1 MTWSD
6 TWSDTRPDTRP
17 DTPLRVTRWVLL
29 ILGCAIALRVHALAM
44 GFAMDDYAQ
53 LAMLAG
59 GYPVER
65 APWDL
70 FSFCDGSAAEV
81 SRQMDAGGFPWWT
94 DPELRLSTMRP
105 LASLLIWFDVR
116 VLGGDARVLHAHT
129 LLWWI
134 ALLVVAS
141 RLLLQVL
148 PARWALVAF
157 ALYALDECHA
167 QPLAWLANRNA
178 IVAAVFGVAA
188 VSAHVR
194 WREHGEVA
202 ARRWTVTLLVLALAA
217 GESALGAAGF
227 IAAYE
232 LTAVPRAKWRGC
244 WPHAIVLLGW
254 AAIHRGAG
262 YGAARSGVYL
272 DPATDPWGWSVEAV
286 VRGPILLADLAFALP
301 TGELALGGRGFL
313 VQGIAGGVAL
323 LGALVWLRR
332 GRRDAAAQARLR
344 WFALAT
350 VLSLLP
356 MLSAFVSARLLVLPA
371 LGAHVLLAACVLDG
385 AHASASLWS
394 RRVLALVALIAH
406 GVLAPWWGVRELAQL
421 RAFGDAARR
430 AALAMPIDPD
440 VPQRVVVLAVA
451 DPSTLLYPGLVR
463 AAHGAPPPAGFLVLS
478 AAPGPHR
485 LRRVDARTLE
495 LEVEGGMLRSHV
507 EAMFRRADRLPAV
520 GTVIHTPDAEL
531 EIRAVDAGGFPTRLQ
546 VRFATAL
553 EDRRRIFVIATPAGL
568 VRYPL
573 GPIGAW
579 LLLPPASAPR

>member
-1 MTWSD
+1 MTG
-6 TWSDTRPDTRP
+6 SDTRSDPP
-17 DTPLRVTRWVLL
+17 PLRATRWVLL
-29 ILGCAIALRVHALAM
+29 VVGCAVALRVHALAM

-53 LAMLAG
+53 LAMLGG

-81 SRQMDAGGFPWWT
+81 SQQIDAGGFPWWT
-94 DPELRLSTMRP
+94 DPALQLSTMRP
-105 LASLLIWFDVR
+105 LASLSTWFDVR
-116 VLGGDARVLHAHT
+116 VLGADVRALHVHT
-129 LLWWI
+129 LLWWV
-134 ALLVVAS
+134 ALLLVVA

-167 QPLAWLANRNA
+167 QPLSWLANRNA
-178 IVAAVFGVAA
+178 IIAAVFGVAA

-194 WREHGEVA
+194 WRERGDAA
-202 ARRWTVTLLVLALAA
+202 ARRWATALLVLALAA
-217 GESALGAAGF
+217 GESALGAVGF

-232 LTAVPRAKWRGC
+232 LTAVPRARWRGC
-244 WPHAIVLLGW
+244 WPLAIAVLGW
-254 AAIHRGAG
+254 AVIHRAAG
-262 YGAARSGVYL
+262 YGAAHSGVYL
-272 DPATDPWGWSVEAV
+272 DPLAEPAAWAVEAV
-286 VRGPILLADLAFALP
+286 VRAPILLADLALALP
-301 TGELALGGRGFL
+301 TGELALGGRGFAA
-313 VQGIAGGVAL
+313 QRIAGGVAL
-323 LGALVWLRR
+323 LGALAWLHL
-332 GRRDAAAQARLR
+332 GRRAAEERARLR

-371 LGAHVLLAACVLDG
+371 IAAHVLLAACVLEG
-385 AHASASLWS
+385 VRASAWS
-394 RRVLALVALIAH
+394 RRALALGVVVAH
-406 GVLAPWWGVRELAQL
+406 GVLAPWWGVREIAQL
-421 RAFGDAARR
+421 RTFADAARR
-430 AALAMPIDPD
+430 AALAMPIDREAPE
-440 VPQRVVVLAVA
+440 RVVVLAVA
-451 DPSTLLYPGLVR
+451 DPSTLLYPSLIR

-495 LEVEGGMLRSHV
+495 LEVEHGMLRSHV

-520 GTVIHTPDAEL
+520 GTIVRTSDAEL
-531 EIRAVDAGGFPTRLQ
+531 EIQAVDAGGFPTLVR

-553 EDRRRIFVIATPAGL
+553 EDRRRVFAIATPAGF

-573 GPIGAW
+573 GPVGAW
-579 LLLPPASAPR
+579 LPLPPASAPQ

>member
-1 MTWSD
+1 MTRL
-6 TWSDTRPDTRP
+6 DTRPDA
-17 DTPLRVTRWVLL
+17 TPLRTSRWVVL

-59 GYPVER
+59 AYPVER

-81 SRQMDAGGFPWWT
+81 SRQIDAGGFPWWT

-105 LASLLIWFDVR
+105 LASLLTWFDVR
-116 VLGGDARVLHAHT
+116 VLGGDARLLHVHT
-129 LLWWI
+129 LVWWI
-134 ALLVVAS
+134 AMMWVVS

-188 VSAHVR
+188 ISAHVR
-194 WREHGEVA
+194 WREHGDA
-202 ARRWTVTLLVLALAA
+202 AVRRWSAPLLALALAA
-217 GESALGAAGF
+217 GESALGAVGF
-227 IAAYE
+227 VVAYE
-232 LTAVPRAKWRGC
+232 LTAVPRRRWRAC
-244 WPHAIVLLGW
+244 WPLVLVVTGW
-254 AAIHRGAG
+254 AMIHRIAGFGALH
-262 YGAARSGVYL
+262 SGVYV
-272 DPATDPWGWSVEAV
+272 DPVAEPVAWAVEAA

-301 TGELALGGRGFL
+301 TGELALGGRGF
-313 VQGIAGGVAL
+313 VAQAIAGGIAL
-323 LGALVWLRR
+323 LGALAWLRF
-332 GRRDAAAQARLR
+332 GRRGPEAQARLR

-356 MLSAFVSARLLVLPA
+356 VLSAFVSARLLLLPA
-371 LGAHVLLAACVLDG
+371 IGAHVILAACVLDV
-385 AHASASLWS
+385 ARVPEQSVASTWARRTLSLGV
-394 RRVLALVALIAH
+394 VLAH
-406 GVLAPWWGVRELAQL
+406 GVLAPWWGVREIAQL
-421 RAFGDAARR
+421 RAFTGAADR
-430 AALAMPIDPD
+430 AALALPIDPEA
-440 VPQRVVVLAVA
+440 RERIVVLAVA
-451 DPSTLLYPGLVR
+451 DPSTLLYPGLIR
-463 AAHGAPPPAGFLVLS
+463 AAHGAPPPSGFLVLS

-507 EAMFRRADRLPAV
+507 EAMFRRADRLPGA
-520 GTVIHTPDAEL
+520 GTIVRTADAEL
-531 EIRAVDAGGFPTRLQ
+531 EVRVVDAEGFPTRVQ

-553 EDRRRIFVIATPAGL
+553 EDRGRRFVIATPAGL

-579 LLLPPASAPR
+579 IALPPASAPQ